1 VTGAERGPGVPRQ
14 PTAETGAKAL
24 FFAYF
29 SMTGA
34 FSPYIALYFAAV
46 GLSITQ
52 IGVLVALPQV
62 IRLLAPPFWGAM
74 ADQLGRRLPLLRLS
88 AAIGLASAVAIA
100 FAGGHY
106 AALLALLAVFY
117 FAGSAQAPLAETI
130 ALALSGG
137 ESGRY
142 GRIRMWGSIGF
153 ISAVAANG
161 PLLDAV
167 GIRTLPVTIAVMC
180 VVLLAVTWRV
190 AEPPARHAGDAAP
203 LAQRLREPAIA
214 AFFVSCLLM
223 QFAHAALYGF
233 YSLYLDGFGY
243 TKTAIG
249 GAWTVGVVC
258 EIALFRLQRPLFE
271 RYGALALLSFS
282 MAVAAARFALVA
294 WGGGWWPAVFLTQLM
309 HAVTFG
315 VHHSAVMA
323 LLHRWFEP
331 AQQARAQALY
341 TTLGYGGG
349 GALGGLAA
357 GWAWANL
364 GPAAAFYGAAAA
376 AALGWAAVAV
386 CRRFEYAR
394 ASTIDAHRDGA
405 THARPGALG
414 DVVNPAAATDP
425 AATDPRSPSP

>member
-1 VTGAERGPGVPRQ
+1 MRPSP
-14 PTAETGAKAL
+14 ETGAKAL

-29 SMTGA
+29 AMTGA
-34 FSPYIALYFAAV
+34 FAPYLALYFAAV

-52 IGVLVALPQV
+52 IGVLVALPQL
-62 IRLLAPPFWGAM
+62 IRLGAPPFWGAM
-74 ADQLGRRLPLLRLS
+74 ADRLGRRLPLLRLS
-88 AAIGLASAVAIA
+88 AALGLASAIA
-100 FAGGHY
+100 VGFAGGNY
-106 AALLALLAVFY
+106 AALLALLAIFY
-117 FAGSAQAPLAETI
+117 FATSAQAPLAETI
-130 ALALSGG
+130 ALAISGG

-153 ISAVAANG
+153 IGAVAASG
-161 PLLDAV
+161 PLLDAA
-167 GIRTLPVTIAVMC
+167 GIRTLPLTIAAMC
-180 VVLLAVTWRV
+180 VALLAVTWRV
-190 AEPPARHAGDAAP
+190 AEPPARHAGAGAP
-203 LAQRLREPAIA
+203 LARRLREPAIA
-214 AFFVSCLLM
+214 AFFASCLLM

-233 YSLYLDGFGY
+233 YSLFLDGFGY

-258 EIALFRLQRPLFE
+258 EIALFRMQRPLFE

-282 MAVAAARFALVA
+282 MAVAAARFVLIA
-294 WGGGWWPAVFLTQLM
+294 WGGGAWPVVILTQLM

-331 AQQARAQALY
+331 AQQGRAQALY

-364 GPAAAFYGAAAA
+364 GPQAVFYGASAAA
-376 AALGWAAVAV
+376 VLGWVAVAI

-394 ASTIDAHRDGA
+394 PSIDAPADGTA
-405 THARPGALG
+405 
-414 DVVNPAAATDP
+414 
-425 AATDPRSPSP
+425 